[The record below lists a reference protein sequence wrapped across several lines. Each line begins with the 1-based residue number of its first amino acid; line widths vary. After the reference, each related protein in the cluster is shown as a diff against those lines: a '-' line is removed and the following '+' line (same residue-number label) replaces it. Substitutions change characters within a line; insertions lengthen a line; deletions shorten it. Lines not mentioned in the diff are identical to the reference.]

1 MLQVQRPY
9 LEEVDFEDDAPS
21 SIGDDSMPEADVH
34 EASPSLDDTTG
45 AKISRTDT
53 IYFDAS
59 GPPLLPACLTV
70 LWTNPEAPICL
81 QVAHSDLLQMQPA
94 LR

>member
-1 MLQVQRPY
+1 MQRPY

-34 EASPSLDDTTG
+34 EASPSLDGTPG

-59 GPPLLPACLTV
+59 RPPLLPACLAIHCT
-70 LWTNPEAPICL
+70 L
-81 QVAHSDLLQMQPA
+81 QAHKRPYAYVAYSDLLQMWPA